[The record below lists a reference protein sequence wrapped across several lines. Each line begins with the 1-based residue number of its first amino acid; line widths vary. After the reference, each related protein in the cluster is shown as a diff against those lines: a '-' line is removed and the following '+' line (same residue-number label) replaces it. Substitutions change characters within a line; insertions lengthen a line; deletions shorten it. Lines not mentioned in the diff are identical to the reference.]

1 MEQIKL
7 TAELLAEGWGFHE
20 LDRMARAGEV
30 QRIRRGAYECAP
42 AKSLERREQHRR
54 LIAATLRQTSVDAA
68 VSHMSAA
75 VLHQLPIWNN
85 QLARVH
91 ITRDGSGGGKV
102 RRYVHLHVAPL
113 PATRYARSRVSELP
127 RWRAPYSICCER

>member
-20 LDRMARAGEV
+20 LDRMAHAGEV

-91 ITRDGSGGGKV
+91 ITRDGSGEE
-102 RRYVHLHVAPL
+102 RYA
-113 PATRYARSRVSELP
+113 ATSIFMWPHYQRPRYARSRVSELP

>member
-1 MEQIKL
+1 MDQIKL
-7 TAELLAEGWGFHE
+7 TVELLAEGMG
-20 LDRMARAGEV
+20 LSRAGSDGSRGRGTAD
-30 QRIRRGAYECAP
+30 QAWRIRVHARE
-42 AKSLERREQHRR
+42 SLERREQHRR

-91 ITRDGSGGGKV
+91 ITRDGSGGGK
-102 RRYVHLHVAPL
+102 
-113 PATRYARSRVSELP
+113 YA
-127 RWRAPYSICCER
+127 AMSIFMSPHC

>member
-42 AKSLERREQHRR
+42 ARSLERREQHRR

-91 ITRDGSGGGKV
+91 ITRDGSGGGK
-102 RRYVHLHVAPL
+102 
-113 PATRYARSRVSELP
+113 YAAMSIFMLP
-127 RWRAPYSICCER
+127 RC